1 MRILPKKEY
10 DEFPLKDK
18 YQEIEFNDL
27 EDNELVINFEFA
39 NHGINWDDD
48 FSLIKMDY
56 KLYINN
62 KSVEKKNI
70 FIKTYKENEENEDYY
85 IEKDFGAEFKFRKTP
100 FRVTNFPNYIST
112 AMEIQNGI
120 NDFTL
125 KDKPKID
132 VEEILDE
139 LNGLINEK
147 TKVKI
152 EVRNKMKTK
161 CKEFIDCRYRKDN
174 LLKKKI
180 LNYLSKSR

>member
-1 MRILPKKEY
+1 MICSIIL
-10 DEFPLKDK
+10 
-18 YQEIEFNDL
+18 Q
-27 EDNELVINFEFA
+27 
-39 NHGINWDDD
+39 
-48 FSLIKMDY
+48 
-56 KLYINN
+56 
-62 KSVEKKNI
+62 KKNI
-70 FIKTYKENEENEDYY
+70 FIKSYKENEENEDYY
-85 IEKDFGAEFKFRKTP
+85 IEKDFGAEFKFLKTP

-125 KDKPKID
+125 KDKLKID
-132 VEEILDE
+132 LEEILDE

-174 LLKKKI
+174 LLKKVNEARAASHFTNIDEPFLLQALEAFSLKCADLAQIYFDRLKENSLAGIFNSIVKI
-180 LNYLSKSR
+180 KGYGSFFIDIL